1 MSLATAWRVRV
12 FVTDVWDTANLDVT
26 PDTTVAE
33 LKLRALRE
41 ALGREP
47 NGGDYQVKFHGAL
60 VTDEQRTLQ
69 SLGVRP
75 GAPFIVLPARRVPVR

>member
-1 MSLATAWRVRV
+1 MSVVAALRARV
-12 FVTDVWDTANLDVT
+12 FVTDVWDTVNLDLT

-47 NGGDYQVKFHGAL
+47 NGDDYQVKFHGAL
-60 VTDEQRTLQ
+60 VMDERRTLQ
-69 SLGVRP
+69 ILGARD
-75 GAPFIVLPARRVPVR
+75 GAPFIVLPARRVPVW